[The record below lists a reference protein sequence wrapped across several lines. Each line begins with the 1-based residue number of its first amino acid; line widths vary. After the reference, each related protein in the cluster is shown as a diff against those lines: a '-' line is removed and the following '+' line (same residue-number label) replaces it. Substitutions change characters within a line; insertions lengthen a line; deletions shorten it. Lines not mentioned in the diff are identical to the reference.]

1 MYESNKPLIVSND
14 SSFINVSQ
22 CENILRNNLNIK
34 ENENITIINVE
45 SYKQERKENYNIEYY
60 FYYNGKIL
68 NNNYC
73 KDI

>member
-1 MYESNKPLIVSND
+1 MYESNKPLIELND

-45 SYKQERKENYNIEYY
+45 SYK
-60 FYYNGKIL
+60 
-68 NNNYC
+68 
-73 KDI
+73 